1 MIFNGA
7 RRFGFLLLGGRG
19 RAVGVL
25 AAVVGLC
32 GLWAVGPTGSA
43 SAALPPGCVQSGST
57 VTCTFSETGG
67 SQSWTVPSGVSSAS
81 FVVDGASGSASADSS
96 EAGGQGGQVSAKLGS
111 LTAGQVFT
119 IEVGGTGGFNGGGN
133 GGGDGAGGGGGSSS
147 VSLGSTVELVAGG
160 GGGGA
165 EDVADNSC
173 TGPVTTKSG
182 AGGAGGQFG
191 VDGNPG
197 DAYTCVSETL
207 GGGGGGDA
215 GGDQSPLV
223 PGAGGAAGQPG
234 GTANN
239 SCGSGAGFI
248 FGAQGGSASGSTGGN
263 GATGNGATAEGSGG
277 GGGGGYVGGGGG
289 GSSAHENPCVMR
301 GGGGGGGGGSS
312 YAASTASGVLFATGV
327 SVPGASGNGQVT
339 ITYSTLPA
347 YQPDAQVKLASD
359 TSYLGVGIVNTTGA
373 GQTRTTTT
381 APGKSATFD
390 LRFVNAGT
398 HSDAIAVKGCKSLS
412 GLTVKYFK
420 GTTDVTTE
428 VTAGTYKTRTL
439 AAGASRVL
447 KLKIAASSTATPGKT
462 HTCAVTAS
470 SNAAPTSQ
478 DVVKAKVKVG

>member
-1 MIFNGA
+1 MFFSGA
-7 RRFGFLLLGGRG
+7 RRVFLRLPAVRG
-19 RAVGVL
+19 RAVVVL
-25 AAVVGLC
+25 AGVVGLC
-32 GLWAVGPTGSA
+32 GLWAVAPAGSA
-43 SAALPPGCVQSGST
+43 SAALPPGCVQSTGT

-81 FVVDGASGSASADSS
+81 FVVDGASGSASADDS
-96 EAGGQGGQVSAKLGS
+96 EAGGEGGQVYAKLGS
-111 LTAGQVFT
+111 LRAGQVFT
-119 IEVGGTGGFNGGGN
+119 VEVGGAGSVSGFNGGGS
-133 GGGDGAGGGGGSSS
+133 GGGNGAGGGGGSSS
-147 VSLGSTVELVAGG
+147 VNLGSTVELVAGG

-165 EDVADNSC
+165 EDVTSNFC
-173 TGPVTTKSG
+173 TGPVTTASG

-197 DAYTCVSETL
+197 ATFTCSTETL
-207 GGGGGGDA
+207 DGGGGGDA

-223 PGAGGAAGQPG
+223 PGAGGAAGEPD
-234 GTANN
+234 GTAI
-239 SCGSGAGFI
+239 STCGSPPGFV
-248 FGAQGGSASGSTGGN
+248 GGDQGGSATGSNGGN
-263 GATGNGATAEGSGG
+263 GATGGG

-289 GSSAHENPCVMR
+289 GSPAHDICGLM
-301 GGGGGGGGGSS
+301 GGRAGGGGGSS
-312 YAASTASGVLFATGV
+312 YAASTASGVSFATGV

-373 GQTRTTTT
+373 GQTRSTTT

-420 GTTDVTTE
+420 ATTDVTPE

-439 AAGASRVL
+439 AAGASRLL
-447 KLKIAASSTATPGKT
+447 KLKIAVSSKATAGKT

-478 DVVKAKVKVG
+478 DVVKAKAKVG

>member
-1 MIFNGA
+1 M
-7 RRFGFLLLGGRG
+7 
-19 RAVGVL
+19 
-25 AAVVGLC
+25 VGLC
-32 GLWAVGPTGSA
+32 GLSAVTPAGSA
-43 SAALPPGCVQSGST
+43 AAALPPGCVLSGST

-67 SQSWTVPSGVSSAS
+67 SQDWAVPSGVTSAS

-96 EAGGQGGQVSAKLGS
+96 EAGGKGGQVSAKLGS
-111 LTAGQVFT
+111 LSAGQVFT
-119 IEVGGTGGFNGGGN
+119 IEVGGAGSLGGFDGGGT

-165 EDVADNSC
+165 EDVTSNSC
-173 TGPVTTKSG
+173 TGPVTTMSG

-191 VDGNPG
+191 LDGNPG
-197 DAYTCVSETL
+197 GTFTCSTETL
-207 GGGGGGDA
+207 NGGGGGNA

-223 PGAGGAAGQPG
+223 PGAGGTAGEPDG
-234 GTANN
+234 MAIST
-239 SCGSGAGFI
+239 CGAPPGFI
-248 FGAQGGSASGSTGGN
+248 GGVQGGSATGSTGGN
-263 GATGNGATAEGSGG
+263 GATGGG

-289 GSSAHENPCVMR
+289 GSPAHDATGCTLT
-301 GGGGGGGGGSS
+301 GGRAGGGGGSS
-312 YAASTASGVLFATGV
+312 YSASTASGVSFATGV
-327 SVPGASGNGQVT
+327 SVPSPSGNGQVT

-359 TSYLGVGIVNTTGA
+359 TSYLGVGIFNTTGA

-390 LRFVNAGT
+390 LRLVNAGT
-398 HSDAIAVKGCKSLS
+398 HSDAIAVKGCNSLS

-439 AAGASRVL
+439 AAGASRML
-447 KLKIAASSTATPGKT
+447 KLKIAVSSTATAGKT